1 MEVFAPGTVEVV
13 APVLLEENSGDGM
26 RTRSQMTWYE
36 RRLATGRHCVAML
49 VHQAWTLAL
58 LLKDRR
64 APWRAR
70 VAAGVTVAY
79 LVSPIQLIPSF
90 IPVIGQMDDVA
101 ALYCGMKMIRRWAPG
116 ELIAECEMRARASEM
131 VQRLTVGPREVSSER
146 EEDTVRRWLRL
157 LVG

>member
-1 MEVFAPGTVEVV
+1 MEGLTPGVVEVV
-13 APVLLEENSGDGM
+13 APALMEENACGGV
-26 RTRSQMTWYE
+26 RTRSQMNWFE

-70 VAAGVTVAY
+70 VVAVFTVAY
-79 LVSPIQLIPSF
+79 LVSPVQLIPSF

-101 ALYCGMKMIRRWAPG
+101 VLYCGMKLIRRWAPG
-116 ELIAECEMRARASEM
+116 ELIVDCEARASSAEM
-131 VQRLTVGPREVSSER
+131 VQRLRTGRRAVTSER
-146 EEDTVRRWLRL
+146 SEDVVRQ
-157 LVG
+157 VA

>member
-1 MEVFAPGTVEVV
+1 MEGLTPGVVEVV
-13 APVLLEENSGDGM
+13 APALMEEKAGDGV
-26 RTRSQMTWYE
+26 RVRSQMTWFE

-70 VAAGVTVAY
+70 VVASFTVAY
-79 LVSPIQLIPSF
+79 LVSPVQLIPSF

-101 ALYCGMKMIRRWAPG
+101 VLYCGMKMIRKWTPA
-116 ELIAECEMRARASEM
+116 ELIAECETRARTSKI
-131 VQRLTVGPREVSSER
+131 VQRFGTGRPAAESEADESVER
-146 EEDTVRRWLRL
+146 QVA
-157 LVG
+157 

>member
-1 MEVFAPGTVEVV
+1 
-13 APVLLEENSGDGM
+13 
-26 RTRSQMTWYE
+26 
-36 RRLATGRHCVAML
+36 ML
-49 VHQAWTLAL
+49 VHHAWTLAL

-101 ALYCGMKMIRRWAPG
+101 VLYCGMKMIRRWAPV
-116 ELIAECEMRARASEM
+116 ELIAECEAKARASER
-131 VQRLTVGPREVSSER
+131 VQRFSVGRSAAGSEQSEGVAR
-146 EEDTVRRWLRL
+146 QV
-157 LVG
+157 V